1 MEILSNINELEEKDM
16 DGQGRKTSIVFII
29 IISLISAMVGSFMT
43 AFVLGNRVENSTA
56 KQNIIVNEEGKS
68 QNVYHAVTEKAMPS
82 VVGITTTTINRNNY
96 FAIPQES
103 QGVGTGFIVKSNG
116 YILTNSHVVSD
127 GQAAD
132 VNVLFNDGTNM
143 KGKVLWN
150 DASLDLA
157 VVKVEKTGLVEA
169 DLGDSDK
176 VRIGDIAIAIGNP
189 LGFEFQRTV
198 TSGIVSGKNRSINL
212 NGTYMEDLIQTD
224 ASINS
229 GNSGGPLIN
238 KNGEVI
244 GINTIKVES
253 AEGIGFAI
261 PVNQIKPILEKIKET
276 GEFREVYLGIRGYDK
291 EMISSIDSTI
301 RLKKGIYVYEVER
314 NSPAEKAGIEEN
326 DIILSIQNEEIETMC
341 GLREVLYSKNV
352 GEVVNM
358 TLIRNSIPLS
368 INVKLE
374 EK

>member
-1 MEILSNINELEEKDM
+1 
-16 DGQGRKTSIVFII
+16 
-29 IISLISAMVGSFMT
+29 
-43 AFVLGNRVENSTA
+43 
-56 KQNIIVNEEGKS
+56 
-68 QNVYHAVTEKAMPS
+68 
-82 VVGITTTTINRNNY
+82 
-96 FAIPQES
+96 
-103 QGVGTGFIVKSNG
+103 
-116 YILTNSHVVSD
+116 
-127 GQAAD
+127 
-132 VNVLFNDGTNM
+132 
-143 KGKVLWN
+143 
-150 DASLDLA
+150 
-157 VVKVEKTGLVEA
+157 
-169 DLGDSDK
+169 
-176 VRIGDIAIAIGNP
+176 
-189 LGFEFQRTV
+189 
-198 TSGIVSGKNRSINL
+198 
-212 NGTYMEDLIQTD
+212 MEDLIQTD

-261 PVNQIKPILEKIKET
+261 PVNQIKPIIEKIKET

-358 TLIRNSIPLS
+358 TLIRNSIPVS
-368 INVKLE
+368 INAKLE
-374 EK
+374 EKQ

>member
-1 MEILSNINELEEKDM
+1 MKNIITSTITTLIVIGIFMVIMGNLKPQEPILTENVKIEQTNISPKSQIIANEQNQNSNIS
-16 DGQGRKTSIVFII
+16 TS
-29 IISLISAMVGSFMT
+29 A
-43 AFVLGNRVENSTA
+43 
-56 KQNIIVNEEGKS
+56 
-68 QNVYHAVTEKAMPS
+68 
-82 VVGITTTTINRNNY
+82 VVGIAVEKRYGNKWTQKLGNNWS
-96 FAIPQES
+96 IGS
-103 QGVGTGFIVKSNG
+103 GFIVDSSG
-116 YILTNSHVVSD
+116 YIVTNHHVVGS
-127 GQAAD
+127 AD
-132 VNVLFNDGTNM
+132 SEVYVTLYGGDTV
-143 KGKVLWN
+143 KGETVWSN
-150 DASLDLA
+150 SELDLA
-157 VVKVEKTGLVEA
+157 IVKIQVSGLPYMKLA
-169 DLGDSDK
+169 DSK
-176 VRIGDIAIAIGNP
+176 NITIGETVYAIGNP

-261 PVNQIKPILEKIKET
+261 PVNQIKPIIEKIKET

-358 TLIRNSIPLS
+358 TLIRNSIPVS

-374 EK
+374 EKQ